1 MNVAPN
7 GLMSVDLGCEFTVVD
22 AEIEA
27 LDSSAQIRAKTTVSR
42 RRCGEK
48 ASHLRVPA
56 ERHTF
61 SPIPSAFLCM
71 TLLACNV
78 SVLASEDDPR
88 DQLSDSTDLHLSFD
102 GLGEPGVA
110 LALFSD
116 MPATGQDAPL
126 DEGDAATEG
135 GGGADGSNPLAA
147 VNKLDLYWTV
157 TGAGPAK
164 THDLTA
170 EGAFMLSPKLKL
182 TYAVHYFY
190 TDVTG
195 SYEDDWESIHIK
207 PIYFPLNKKL
217 NDEWMMKVAVG
228 AEYIQSFDNSEQG
241 IGNDSNIIAPL
252 FGIAFAKPSEGLTLI
267 PLVQHFL
274 SVEGP
279 SVNTTGFRLIVIKS
293 LPDGYWLK
301 LDGKITV
308 DWHHDTTPTDAEI
321 EFGKMLNPNFG
332 LFGKALVGVGSD
344 RFFDW
349 GVAAGVRFTF

>member
-1 MNVAPN
+1 
-7 GLMSVDLGCEFTVVD
+7 MSVDFGGEFTAVD

-27 LDSSAQIRAKTTVSR
+27 LDSSAQIRAKTTVSH

-48 ASHLRVPA
+48 ASHLRMPA
-56 ERHTF
+56 ERDTF
-61 SPIPSAFLCM
+61 SPIAYAFLCL

-110 LALFSD
+110 IALFSD

-126 DEGDAATEG
+126 DEYDEAAEG

-147 VNKLDLYWTV
+147 VNKLDLIWTL
-157 TGAGPAK
+157 TGAGAAK
-164 THDLTA
+164 THDLSA

-182 TYAVHYFY
+182 IYDVHYFY

-195 SYEDDWESIHIK
+195 SDEDDWESIRVK
-207 PIYFPLNKKL
+207 PIYFPHDEKL
-217 NDEWMMKVAVG
+217 NDEWMMRVAIG
-228 AEYIQSFDNSEQG
+228 AEYIHSFDNVDQG
-241 IGNDSNIIAPL
+241 IGIDSDIIAPL
-252 FGIAFAKPSEGLTLI
+252 FGIAFAKPSEGLTFI

-274 SVEGP
+274 SVEGT
-279 SVNTTGFRLIVIKS
+279 SVNTTGFRLIVIKA

-301 LDGKITV
+301 LDGKITA
-308 DWHHDTTPTDAEI
+308 DWHHDTTPVDGEI

-332 LFGKALVGVGSD
+332 LFGKALVGVGND
-344 RFFDW
+344 RLFDW